1 MGGLFCAYSRMV
13 SSILGLSPLG
23 GRSTPDSQLRHPG
36 MSADSAE
43 CPLGGKNHPLWKAG
57 EGQAMPTAL
66 VSACAEQQAQDPL
79 VRNRQ
84 NNTHHHHAHHK
95 SNTEFTNKIKSYYL
109 STTYYV
115 PGTLHRL
122 FLILPT
128 RKCTFSNCMD
138 KETLRF

>member
-1 MGGLFCAYSRMV
+1 MLGVGGLFCAYSRMV

-23 GRSTPDSQLRHPG
+23 GRSTPDSQMRHPG

-84 NNTHHHHAHHK
+84 NMPTTKATPNPQTK
-95 SNTEFTNKIKSYYL
+95 SRVTIYRQLIMCQALCIDYSSFSQQGNALFPIVWIKKL
-109 STTYYV
+109 
-115 PGTLHRL
+115 
-122 FLILPT
+122 
-128 RKCTFSNCMD
+128 
-138 KETLRF
+138 